1 MKVIIVGG
9 VAGGATAAAR
19 LRRLNENAQIIV
31 FERTGFVSY
40 ANCGLPYYISGVI
53 EDQEKLTLNT
63 PESFWNRFR
72 VDVRTRHE
80 VINIDTANK
89 TVTVRGLDTGKTY
102 QETYDKLLLSPG
114 ARPVTPRMP
123 GLDSSRLFT
132 LRTVEDTLKIK
143 QFIEEKKP
151 KSAVVVGG
159 GFIGLE
165 TAENLHAAGIDVT
178 LVELL
183 DQVLTTLDFDMASF
197 IHSTLRSK
205 GIKLRLRSE
214 VEGFNDTENCLRVN
228 IKNSEPINTE
238 MVVFAIGVS
247 PDTSLAKAAGLELGI
262 KGSILVNEKMETS
275 AKDVY
280 AVGDAVQI
288 KHMITGN
295 PALISLAGPASKQ
308 ARVAADNM
316 NGGNS
321 RYKGSPG
328 TSVLKLFELT
338 AASTGITEKAA
349 KAAGYDYEKI
359 ILSPPSHAT
368 YYPGA
373 KTMTIKVIFEK
384 STLKIL
390 GAQIV
395 GYDGVDKRIDVIA
408 AAIALG
414 ASATDLMELDLAY
427 APPYSSSKDLV
438 NMAGFIIDN
447 IATGK
452 VKQFHWDDIV
462 NLPRD
467 GSVILLDT
475 RTPAECSRGIID
487 GFINIPVD
495 DLRERIGELDRN
507 KPVYIT
513 CQVGIRG
520 YIACRI
526 LEAEGFDVY
535 NLSGG
540 YRFYEAVMKEK
551 CLSPETHPCGA
562 DKN

>member
-9 VAGGATAAAR
+9 VAGGASAAAR
-19 LRRLNENAQIIV
+19 LRRLDENAQIII

-53 EDQEKLTLNT
+53 EDPDKLTLNT
-63 PESFWNRFR
+63 PESFWDRFR

-80 VINIDTANK
+80 VTSIDTVNK
-89 TVTVRGLDTGKTY
+89 TVTVHGLDTGKTY

-114 ARPVTPRMP
+114 ARPVMPKMP

-165 TAENLHAAGIDVT
+165 TAENLHAVGIDVT

-183 DQVLTTLDFDMASF
+183 DQVLTTLDYDMASF
-197 IHSTLRSK
+197 IHSALRCN
-205 GIKLRLRSE
+205 GIKLRLGSE
-214 VEGFNDTENCLRVN
+214 VEGFSENEDGIQVK
-228 IKNSEPINTE
+228 IKGSDPINTDI
-238 MVVFAIGVS
+238 VLFAIGVR
-247 PDTSLAKAAGLELGI
+247 PDSDLAKAAGLELGI
-262 KGSILVNEKMETS
+262 RGSILVNDRMETS
-275 AKDVY
+275 EKDIY

-288 KHMITGN
+288 KHMITGK

-308 ARVAADNM
+308 GRIAADNI
-316 NGGNS
+316 NGGDS

-328 TSVLKLFELT
+328 TSVLKLFDMS
-338 AASTGITEKAA
+338 AASTGITEAAA
-349 KAAGYDYEKI
+349 KTAGYDYDKI

-373 KTMTIKVIFEK
+373 KTMTIKLIFK
-384 STLKIL
+384 KPTLKIL

-395 GYDGVDKRIDVIA
+395 GYDGVDKRIDVIST
-408 AAIALG
+408 AIALG
-414 ASATDLMELDLAY
+414 ASALDLMDLDLAY
-427 APPYSSSKDLV
+427 APPYSSSKDPV

-452 VKQFHWDDIV
+452 VKQFHWNDIA
-462 NLPRD
+462 NLPKD

-475 RTPAECSRGIID
+475 RTPAECSKGIID

-540 YRFYEAVMKEK
+540 YRFYEAVMKDK
-551 CLSPETHPCGA
+551 CPSAETYICGA